1 MLNEE
6 EVVGGVVEEWVVLE
20 WKGVWSS
27 GDGVYFGRYSSG
39 GVDVEGDAWHG
50 KSGVGDRAR

>member
-1 MLNEE
+1 MVWWRNGCYWNGKEC
-6 EVVGGVVEEWVVLE
+6 GVVVMGYTL
-20 WKGVWSS
+20 
-27 GDGVYFGRYSSG
+27 SG